1 MHGSEIHRSEY
12 CIGRAVG
19 ANYAGRQ
26 RVAVVMLGVS
36 DVVSSGVK

>member
-1 MHGSEIHRSEY
+1 MHGSVIQRGEY
-12 CIGRAVG
+12 SIGRALG